1 MLDIGLPGMDGYALA
16 RQLRL
21 HEAEGAPRARLLALS
36 AFTGG
41 DHALRCQAAGI
52 DAALVKPLQIDA
64 LLDALGQPVTAS
76 TSEDIAHEL
85 VAAYEEDMDRELQCL
100 HEAIGHCDAVR
111 LRHHAHRLQGALQM
125 LGAGGMAALAG
136 ELWELGDCAPPR
148 WGEARQMLAEM
159 QRWRGSRSTEA
170 TPTV

>member
-1 MLDIGLPGMDGYALA
+1 M
-16 RQLRL
+16 
-21 HEAEGAPRARLLALS
+21 
-36 AFTGG
+36 
-41 DHALRCQAAGI
+41 
-52 DAALVKPLQIDA
+52 
-64 LLDALGQPVTAS
+64 
-76 TSEDIAHEL
+76 
-85 VAAYEEDMDRELQCL
+85 AAYEEDMDRELQCL